1 MSSRRFNGLLL
12 TLALAAVCLA
22 ILGASATRLS
32 AQVVKGS
39 ISGTVI
45 DASGAMIPG
54 AEIKVVEAS
63 TGSTSST
70 VSGIDGAFK
79 VPLLAIGSYNL
90 TIAKEGFKTLSLVG
104 VGVQSAQDTGLGE
117 LKLELGQQATSIE
130 VTAAPPLVQTTQSQ
144 ISNSISNSAITVFP
158 NLEGNTGLDQLALQ
172 LPGVADTRD
181 ANYSNTNGTGFTVN
195 GLRGRSNDQQ
205 IDGQA
210 NNDNSVTGPAM
221 FVGNPDFVQEYQITT
236 SNFGPEY
243 GRNSGSVVNII
254 TKSGTNIWH
263 GSIFGVEA
271 NNKLNSLTNTE
282 KAFQGLH
289 ELPVQNEIFTGASI
303 GGPIRK
309 DRLFVFGGFDAD
321 ILPGGTN
328 YSTGSK
334 TPTSEGL
341 TALAACFP
349 NSPSI
354 AAMTSYGPF
363 GVKGGNPVSS
373 GSTTLTNIYQVNAL
387 GQYVTDASG
396 NRIVACA
403 GVPFSGVQ
411 RMLGTPYHQYDH
423 MERIDYNG
431 DKDKI
436 YGRYIY
442 QKTTPLNLDYGT
454 AANGYPVTVP
464 GFSNQIGFDWTRT
477 INPTMV
483 NEVRLSYTRSTVQFG
498 GNGIGDTIP
507 QMGNFAG
514 GLSAVTMPSGYAN
527 FGPPNNFPQGRIIN
541 TYQFQ
546 DNWSWFKG
554 KHQFKAGANL
564 TYMRSPNVFLP
575 NYNGSFTF
583 SNISQ
588 FAADTPS
595 SISITLGNP
604 NLDFREH
611 QSFFYF
617 GDDWRV
623 KQNLTLNLGIT
634 WSYFG
639 QPANLFNQSDT
650 KRESSSTP
658 FFNPALPLSVRA
670 FPHLDA
676 PKSNFGP
683 SVGFAYTPQ
692 WGGWLTGAGKTVLRG
707 GFRMAYDPP
716 FYNIYLNLAGS
727 SPQVLAQTITG
738 ANAAANPL
746 LAAPFGPAVRNQLA
760 PYLTL
765 GVSDPRSFNQTAVTP
780 NFHSDRIYSWSFG
793 IQRELGSHIVFES
806 RYVANHGSDLFQSI
820 NENPYVT
827 GLAAD
832 FPNVLP
838 SGTTPCS
845 SVNAVVTKAVGRP
858 NCNLGVVRLRTNTG
872 VSDYQGWQNE
882 LRTNNLFNQL
892 TMKMGYT
899 FSKTTDNAS
908 DIFGN
913 YAAGQTLAF
922 SQNPFD
928 YIKSEH
934 GLSAMDVPH
943 AWTLSFVEAIPA
955 FKDQRGLIGHALGGW
970 QLSGTYIL
978 TSGQAYTPTQQYMY
992 YSMGGSPYP
1001 FDTSFNSAFAGAS
1014 YENLRPFYSNPTAPA
1029 NMVGILAGDA
1039 CSYDGTAGCGLAP
1052 NTLLSWNAL
1061 NQYEL
1066 GITDSFNETPVSAS
1080 SVRYVVNGP
1089 QSASNNGTPFGNVG
1103 RNTLRDSITNR
1114 GDFSIFKTTNITE
1127 RVKVRFDATFVNVFN
1142 HPNFT
1147 TIDPY
1152 IDDAGVLQEAYG
1164 FAVANLNDGGRR
1176 RIKFGL
1182 RVEF

>member
-1 MSSRRFNGLLL
+1 MSSKKFDGLLRPV
-12 TLALAAVCLA
+12 ALAIVCLA
-22 ILGASATRLS
+22 MLAASATRLS

-45 DASGAMIPG
+45 DATGAMVSG
-54 AEIKVVEAS
+54 AEIKVVESS

-70 VSGIDGAFK
+70 VSGLDGAFK
-79 VPLLAIGSYNL
+79 IPLLGIGSYKL
-90 TIAKEGFKTLSLVG
+90 TVAMQGFQPFRLVDIT
-104 VGVQSAQDTGLGE
+104 VNSAQDTGVGKLR
-117 LKLELGQQATSIE
+117 LELGTQATSVE
-130 VTAAPPLVQTTQSQ
+130 VTAAAPLVQTSQSQ
-144 ISNSISNSAITVFP
+144 ISNSISSTTITLFP
-158 NLEGNTGLDQLALQ
+158 NLEGNTGLDQLALM
-172 LPGVADTRD
+172 LPGVASTRD
-181 ANYSNTNGTGFTVN
+181 ADYSNTNGAGFTVN

-210 NNDNSVTGPAM
+210 NNDNSVTGPAL
-221 FVGNPDFVQEYQITT
+221 FLGNPDFVQEYQITT

-243 GRNSGSVVNII
+243 GRNSGSVVNIL
-254 TKSGTNIWH
+254 TKSGTNNWH
-263 GSIFGVEA
+263 GAIFGVEA

-289 ELPVQNEIFTGASI
+289 KLPVMNEIFTGASI

-309 DRLFVFGGFDAD
+309 EKLFVFGGFDAD

-334 TPTSEGL
+334 TPTPEGL
-341 TALAACFP
+341 AALAACFP
-349 NSPSI
+349 NSGSV
-354 AAMTSYGPF
+354 AALTAYGPF

-373 GSTTLTNIYQVNAL
+373 GSTTMVDIYQVDAL
-387 GQYVTDASG
+387 GHYVDDAGG
-396 NRIVACA
+396 NHIVACA

-411 RMLGTPYHQYDH
+411 RMLSTAYHQYDH

-431 DKDKI
+431 DQNKI

-464 GFSNQIGFDWTRT
+464 SFANQIGFDWTRT

-483 NEVRLSYTRSTVQFG
+483 NEFRLNYTRSTVQFG

-507 QMGNFAG
+507 QMGNLATG
-514 GLSAVTMPSGYAN
+514 ISAVNMPSGYAS
-527 FGPPNNFPQGRIIN
+527 FGPPSSFPQGRIIN
-541 TYQFQ
+541 TYQLQ
-546 DNWSWFKG
+546 DNWSWFRG
-554 KHQFKAGANL
+554 KHQIKAGANL

-583 SNISQ
+583 SNISM
-588 FAADTPS
+588 FAADVPS
-595 SISITLGNP
+595 SISITLGSP

-623 KQNLTLNLGIT
+623 KPNLTLNLGLT

-639 QPANLFNQSDT
+639 QPANLFHDADT
-650 KRESSSTP
+650 KRENGSTP
-658 FFNPALPLSVRA
+658 FFDPSLPLSVRT
-670 FPHLDA
+670 FPSLSA

-692 WGGWLTGAGKTVLRG
+692 WGGWLTGNGKTVVRG
-707 GFRMAYDPP
+707 GFRIAYDPA
-716 FYNIYLNLAGS
+716 FYNIYLNLAS
-727 SPQVLAQTITG
+727 AAPQVLAQTITG

-746 LAAPFGPAVRNQLA
+746 LAAPVGPSVRSQLA
-760 PYLTL
+760 PFLTL
-765 GVSDPRSFNQTAVTP
+765 GVSDPRSFNQTSVTP
-780 NFHSDRIYSWSFG
+780 NFHSDRIFSWSFG
-793 IQRELGSHIVFES
+793 IQREVGPHMVFES

-820 NENPYVT
+820 NMNPYVS

-832 FPNVLP
+832 FPNLVP
-838 SGTTPCS
+838 SGVTPCPS
-845 SVNAVVTKAVGRP
+845 ADAVVSKAVGRA
-858 NCNLGVVRLRTNTG
+858 NCNLGVARQRTNTG
-872 VSDYQGWQNE
+872 ISDYQGWQNE
-882 LRTNNLFNQL
+882 LRTNNLWDQL
-892 TMKMGYT
+892 TLKTAYT

-928 YIKSEH
+928 YVKSEH
-934 GLSAMDVPH
+934 GLSALDVPH
-943 AWTLSFVEAIPA
+943 AWTLSFVEGIPA
-955 FKDQRGLIGHALGGW
+955 FKKQRGLLGHALGGW
-970 QLSGTYIL
+970 QLSGSYIM
-978 TSGQAYTPTQQYMY
+978 TSGQAYTPTQQFMY
-992 YSMGGSPYP
+992 YSMGSSPYP

-1014 YENLRPFYSNPTAPA
+1014 YEVLRPFYSNPSAPE

-1039 CSYDGTAGCGLAP
+1039 CAYDGTMGCGLAS
-1052 NTLLSWNAL
+1052 NTMLSWNAL

-1066 GITDSFNETPVSAS
+1066 GITDSFSETPVQAS
-1080 SVRYVVNGP
+1080 QVRYVVNGP
-1089 QSASNNGTPFGNVG
+1089 QSANNFGTPFGNVG
-1103 RNTLRDSITNR
+1103 RNTLRDSITNT
-1114 GDFSIFKTTNITE
+1114 GNFSIYKTTNITE

-1152 IDDAGVLQEAYG
+1152 IDDAGVLEEAYG

-1182 RVEF
+1182 RIEF

>member
-1 MSSRRFNGLLL
+1 MTSKRFIGLPLRL
-12 TLALAAVCLA
+12 VLAVICLA
-22 ILGASATRLS
+22 ILMASGARLS

-39 ISGTVI
+39 ISGTVM
-45 DASGAMIPG
+45 DVTGAVVSG
-54 AEIKVVEAS
+54 AEIKVVESS

-70 VSGIDGAFK
+70 VSGMDGAFK
-79 VPLLAIGSYNL
+79 IPLLGIGKYALTVTMQGFRPL
-90 TIAKEGFKTLSLVG
+90 TIMDVTVN
-104 VGVQSAQDTGLGE
+104 SAQDTGVGG
-117 LKLELGQQATSIE
+117 LKLELGAQATSVE
-130 VTAAPPLVQTTQSQ
+130 VTAAAPLVQTSQSQ
-144 ISNSISNSAITVFP
+144 ISNSISSTSITLFP
-158 NLEGNTGLDQLALQ
+158 NLEGNTGLDQLALM
-172 LPGVADTRD
+172 LPGVANTRD
-181 ANYSNTNGTGFTVN
+181 AGYSNTNGTGFTVN

-210 NNDNSVTGPAM
+210 NNDNSVTGPAL
-221 FVGNPDFVQEYQITT
+221 FLGNPDFVQEYQVTT

-243 GRNSGSVVNII
+243 GRNSGSVVNIL
-254 TKSGTNIWH
+254 TKSGTNNWH
-263 GSIFGVEA
+263 GAVFGVEA

-289 ELPVQNEIFTGASI
+289 ELPVMNEVFTGASI

-309 DRLFVFGGFDAD
+309 EKLFVFGGFDAD
-321 ILPGGTN
+321 IIPGGTN

-334 TPTSEGL
+334 TPTPAGL
-341 TALAACFP
+341 AALASCFP
-349 NSPSI
+349 SSPSI
-354 AAMTSYGPF
+354 AAMTAYGPF
-363 GVKGGNPVSS
+363 GVKGGNPASS
-373 GSTTLTNIYQVNAL
+373 GSTTMVDIFKVNAL
-387 GQYVTDASG
+387 GQYVNDAEG
-396 NRIVACA
+396 NHIVACA

-411 RMLGTPYHQYDH
+411 RMLSTAYHQYDH

-431 DKDKI
+431 DKNKI

-464 GFSNQIGFDWTRT
+464 SFANQIGFDWTRT

-483 NEVRLSYTRSTVQFG
+483 NEFRLNYTRSTVQFG

-507 QMGNFAG
+507 QMGNLAT
-514 GLSAVTMPSGYAN
+514 GLSAVNMPSGYAS
-527 FGPPNNFPQGRIIN
+527 FGPPNSFPQGRIIN
-541 TYQFQ
+541 TYQLQ

-583 SNISQ
+583 SNISM
-588 FAADTPS
+588 FAADVPS
-595 SISITLGNP
+595 SISITLGSP

-623 KQNLTLNLGIT
+623 KQNLTLNLGLT

-639 QPANLFNQSDT
+639 QPANLFHDSDV
-650 KRESSSTP
+650 KRENGSSP
-658 FFNPALPLSVRA
+658 FFDPSLPLSVRA
-670 FPHLDA
+670 FPSLSA

-692 WGGWLTGAGKTVLRG
+692 WGGWLTGSGKTVVRG
-707 GFRMAYDPP
+707 GFRIAYDPA
-716 FYNIYLNLAGS
+716 FYNIYLNLAS
-727 SPQVLAQTITG
+727 AAPQVLAQTVTG

-746 LAAPFGPAVRNQLA
+746 LAVPLGPAVRNELA

-765 GVSDPRSFNQTAVTP
+765 GVSDPRSFNQTTVTP

-793 IQRELGSHIVFES
+793 IQRELGPHMAFES

-820 NENPYVT
+820 NQNPYVT

-832 FPNVLP
+832 FANLVPPGV
-838 SGTTPCS
+838 TPCS
-845 SVNAVVTKAVGRP
+845 AADAVVSKAVGRA
-858 NCNLGVVRLRTNTG
+858 NCKLGVVRQRTNTG

-882 LRTNNLFNQL
+882 LRTNNLWNQL
-892 TMKMGYT
+892 MLMTSYT

-928 YIKSEH
+928 YVKSEH
-934 GLSAMDVPH
+934 GLSALDVPH

-955 FKDQRGLIGHALGGW
+955 FKKQQGLLGHALGGW
-970 QLSGTYIL
+970 QLAGTYLL

-992 YSMGGSPYP
+992 YSMGSSPYP

-1014 YENLRPFYSNPTAPA
+1014 YENLRPFYSNPSAPA

-1039 CSYDGTAGCGLAP
+1039 CAYDGTIGCGLAP

-1066 GITDSFNETPVSAS
+1066 GITNSFSETPVSPS
-1080 SVRYVVNGP
+1080 QVRYVVNGP
-1089 QSASNNGTPFGNVG
+1089 QSAGNFGTPYGNVG
-1103 RNTLRDSITNR
+1103 RNTLRDSITNTAN
-1114 GDFSIFKTTNITE
+1114 FSVYKTTNLTE